1 MLKTKPNL
9 TIAQHNQMALL
20 MIKKEL
26 TYNNIKFQ
34 TINILYSK
42 ISNQQKRF
50 EITKFGLI
58 YPHTKIA

>member
-34 TINILYSK
+34 TQNIKL
-42 ISNQQKRF
+42 
-50 EITKFGLI
+50 T
-58 YPHTKIA
+58 T